1 MDKEIIVEVA
11 DSPQSMEAI
20 FGVRREVFVIE
31 QQVSEEEEYDEF
43 ETSSTHLVASCE
55 NRVVGTCR
63 YRNTSDGIKMERFA
77 VLKEFRTRSVGASL
91 LLAALAAVDQNK
103 FIYLHAQV
111 QVVGFY
117 KKYGFI
123 QVGERFEEAG
133 IQHYKMVY
141 SPQDSKIN

>member
-1 MDKEIIVEVA
+1 M
-11 DSPQSMEAI
+11 
-20 FGVRREVFVIE
+20 
-31 QQVSEEEEYDEF
+31 
-43 ETSSTHLVASCE
+43 
-55 NRVVGTCR
+55 
-63 YRNTSDGIKMERFA
+63 
-77 VLKEFRTRSVGASL
+77 LKEFRTRFVGASL
-91 LLAALAAVDQNK
+91 LLAALADVDQNK